1 MTGFKFSV
9 GRAHGAR
16 VSGSAPPW
24 YIPPVDPL
32 QFATTVRAMLRPL
45 TLAALLA
52 TVASFAPPVSH
63 VARARVR
70 MAEQVSGT
78 SVDDEPWNVE
88 CVGSYA
94 GKAGLECARPRP
106 PLHPSSPGALTAAH
120 VRQGFHPARDHRGR
134 RGRAEGEGGE
144 DEEGPRRRQG
154 PGRRA
159 EGEGGAAGQ
168 GLGHADEAGPAL
180 DRRRAR
186 QLALIRRAIH
196 PQCAACCRLP
206 SPIIRPAGE
215 LRLGS
220 LCSHALRRSCI
231 YIR

>member
-1 MTGFKFSV
+1 
-9 GRAHGAR
+9 
-16 VSGSAPPW
+16 
-24 YIPPVDPL
+24 
-32 QFATTVRAMLRPL
+32 MLRPL

-78 SVDDEPWNVE
+78 SVDDEPWNTE
-88 CVGSYA
+88 CIGSYA
-94 GKAGLECARPRP
+94 GKAGLECARARP
-106 PLHPSSPGALTAAH
+106 PLHPSSTGALTAAR

-154 PGRRA
+154 AGRRA

-186 QLALIRRAIH
+186 QLALIRRAVSES
-196 PQCAACCRLP
+196 PCACCRLP

-215 LRLGS
+215 LVS
-220 LCSHALRRSCI
+220 ALSARMPSDVLAYTYVTVAC
-231 YIR
+231 

>member
-1 MTGFKFSV
+1 
-9 GRAHGAR
+9 
-16 VSGSAPPW
+16 
-24 YIPPVDPL
+24 
-32 QFATTVRAMLRPL
+32 MLRPVL
-45 TLAALLA
+45 LAALLA

-78 SVDDEPWNVE
+78 SVDDEPWNTE
-88 CVGSYA
+88 CIGSYA
-94 GKAGLECARPRP
+94 GKAGLECARARP
-106 PLHPSSPGALTAAH
+106 PLRPSSTGSLTAAR

-154 PGRRA
+154 AGRRA

-168 GLGHADEAGPAL
+168 GLGHADEGS
-180 DRRRAR
+180 RAR
-186 QLALIRRAIH
+186 SPSCTTTRAD
-196 PQCAACCRLP
+196 PPRYPSTMCCTLPSP

-215 LRLGS
+215 PVS
-220 LCSHALRRSCI
+220 ALCSHALRRSCI

>member
-1 MTGFKFSV
+1 
-9 GRAHGAR
+9 
-16 VSGSAPPW
+16 
-24 YIPPVDPL
+24 
-32 QFATTVRAMLRPL
+32 MLRPL

-78 SVDDEPWNVE
+78 SVDDEPWNTE
-88 CVGSYA
+88 CIGSYA
-94 GKAGLECARPRP
+94 GKAGLECARARP
-106 PLHPSSPGALTAAH
+106 PLRPSSTGSLTAAR